1 MVLGTKILMTV
12 VLFNEIIEQN
22 NVQMLTSELQ
32 MVNIMEITSIM
43 FL

>member
-1 MVLGTKILMTV
+1 MVLGTKILMTA

-22 NVQMLTSELQ
+22 NVQMLTSKLQ